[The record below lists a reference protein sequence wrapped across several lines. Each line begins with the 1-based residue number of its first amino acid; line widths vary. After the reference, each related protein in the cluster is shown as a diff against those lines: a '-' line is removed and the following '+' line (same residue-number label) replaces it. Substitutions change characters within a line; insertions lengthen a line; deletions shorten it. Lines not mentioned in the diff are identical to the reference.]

1 MSFQEKFGINVFND
15 EVMERMLPAEVFLSL
30 RKTRKGGGKLDE
42 SIAEPVAAAMLKWA
56 VEHGATHYLHWFQPL
71 TNAAAGKSEGFLTP
85 CGNGTAILEFDS
97 RALVQ
102 GEPDAS
108 SFPSGGIRN
117 TFEARGYTA
126 WDPTSS
132 VFVKDKTLYI
142 PTAFCG
148 PSGISLDQKTPLLRS
163 MEALSERAV
172 RILQLLGDND
182 TTRVIPMVGA
192 EQEYFLVD
200 RSHYEERLDLKLCGR
215 TLIGAP
221 PPKSQE
227 LDDHYYGRV
236 RLRVSSFM
244 HELDETLWALGV
256 AAKTKHNEVA
266 PTQHELATVFDSA
279 NVTCDTN
286 QLIMETMKIVAKR
299 HNLACLLHEKPFAR
313 VNGSGKHNNYSLCTD
328 KGKNLLSPGEHPESN
343 LVFIL
348 FLAAFVR
355 GTDKYAAQL
364 RLSTATPGNDHRL
377 GGFEAPP
384 AIISMFLGE
393 RYTNLLAACSKDT
406 SCDSKHPMSV
416 GVNSIPN
423 VLADD
428 ADRNRTSPFAFTGNK
443 FEFRMVGSAQS
454 IAMAN
459 IVINAIICDS
469 LDAFAQKLQKSDNIE
484 KTVREIA
491 CETFARHGRIIMNGN
506 NYAEDWKVEAAR
518 RGLPVLTNALD
529 AAAVWK
535 QPDTVELFGRLSIFS
550 QVECRSRYEI
560 MLENYSKITL
570 IEANTLLEMMQRQV
584 LPSMINYTGKMAE
597 SLGRLR
603 DIGLDNGELF
613 NYIKTLSDAFGKL
626 ALLTKRLREDVL
638 ALPSDSTEQATG
650 YIRDVIQHD
659 MLEIREVSDSAE
671 RMMGKDYWPM
681 PTYTDLMHRV

>member
-1 MSFQEKFGINVFND
+1 MSIQERFGIHVFHD
-15 EVMERMLPAEVFLSL
+15 EIMERMLPAEVFLSL
-30 RKTRKGGGKLDE
+30 RKTRKQGRKLDE

-56 VEHGATHYLHWFQPL
+56 TDQGATHYVHWFQPM

-85 CGNGTAILEFDS
+85 VGDGTAILDFSS

-126 WDPTSS
+126 WDPTSF

-163 MEALSERAV
+163 MEAVSKQAV
-172 RILQLLGDND
+172 RILRLLGDNE
-182 TTRVIPMVGA
+182 TTRVVPMVGA

-200 RSHYEERLDLKLCGR
+200 RTRYEQRLDLKLCGR

-227 LDDHYYGRV
+227 LDDHYFGRV
-236 RLRVSSFM
+236 RLRISSFM
-244 HELDETLWALGV
+244 HELDETLWELGV

-266 PTQHELATVFDSA
+266 PTQHELATVYDSA
-279 NVTCDTN
+279 NLTCDAN
-286 QLIMETMKIVAKR
+286 QLVMEIMKEIAKR
-299 HNLACLLHEKPFAR
+299 HDLACLLHEKPFAR

-328 KGKNLLSPGEHPESN
+328 KGKNLLSPGAHPEKN
-343 LVFIL
+343 LIFIL

-355 GTDKYAAQL
+355 GVDLYSAQL
-364 RLSTATPGNDHRL
+364 RLATATPGNDHRL

-384 AIISMFLGE
+384 AIISMFLGD
-393 RYTNLLAACSKDT
+393 RYTNLLATCSDDDEVQEKR
-406 SCDSKHPMSV
+406 SVSV
-416 GVNSIPN
+416 GVSSMPN

-454 IAMAN
+454 IALSN
-459 IVINAIICDS
+459 IVLNALICDS
-469 LDAFAQKLQKSDNIE
+469 LDAFATELEKSKNVE
-484 KTVREIA
+484 KTIRKIA
-491 CETFARHGRIIMNGN
+491 CKTYSKHSRIIMNGN
-506 NYAEDWKVEAAR
+506 NYSGQWQEEAKR
-518 RGLPVLTNALD
+518 RGLPEFTNALD
-529 AAAVWK
+529 AASVWK
-535 QPDTVELFGRLSIFS
+535 QEDTIELFGRFGILSP
-550 QVECRSRYEI
+550 VECRSRYEI
-560 MLENYSKITL
+560 MLENYRKITL
-570 IEANTLLEMMQRQV
+570 IEANTMLEIMQRQV
-584 LPSMINYTGKMAE
+584 VPSIISCAGKNAA
-597 SLGRLR
+597 SLAKIRSV
-603 DIGLDNGELF
+603 GLDNAELF
-613 NYIKTLSDAFGKL
+613 NYVETLSDSITKL
-626 ALLTKRLREDVL
+626 TQRTQKLYNDIQ
-638 ALPSDSTEQATG
+638 ALPDDCTENG
-650 YIRDVIQHD
+650 NRYIRDTIRKD
-659 MLEIREVSDSAE
+659 MFEIREISDFVE
-671 RMMGKDYWPM
+671 RIIDKQDWPM

>member
-1 MSFQEKFGINVFND
+1 MSFQERFGIHVFHD

-30 RKTRKGGGKLDE
+30 RKTRKDGGKLDE

-56 VEHGATHYLHWFQPL
+56 VEQGATHYLHWFHPL
-71 TNAAAGKSEGFLTP
+71 TNAAAGKSEGFLAP
-85 CGNGTAILEFDS
+85 RGDGTAILEFDS

-148 PSGISLDQKTPLLRS
+148 PSGVSLDQKTPLLRS
-163 MEALSERAV
+163 MEALSASAV
-172 RILQLLGDND
+172 RVLRLLGDQG
-182 TTRVIPMVGA
+182 TTRVIPMAGA

-200 RSHYEERLDLKLCGR
+200 RAHYEQRLDLKLCGR

-236 RLRVSSFM
+236 RLRISSFM
-244 HELDETLWALGV
+244 HELDETLWGLGV

-266 PTQHELATVFDSA
+266 PTQHELAVVFDSA
-279 NVTCDTN
+279 NITCDTN
-286 QLIMETMKIVAKR
+286 QLIMETMKEVAKR
-299 HNLACLLHEKPFAR
+299 HNLACLLHEKPFSR

-328 KGKNLLSPGEHPESN
+328 KGKNLLSPGEHPENN
-343 LVFIL
+343 LTFIL

-355 GTDKYAAQL
+355 GADRYAAQL

-393 RYTNLLAACSKDT
+393 RYTNLLAACSSDDACSPKR
-406 SCDSKHPMSV
+406 PMSV
-416 GVNSIPN
+416 GVTAIPS

-428 ADRNRTSPFAFTGNK
+428 ADRNRTSPLAFTGNK

-454 IAMAN
+454 IALAN
-459 IVINAIICDS
+459 IVLNAMLCDS
-469 LDAFAQKLQKSDNIE
+469 LDAFAEKLEKSDDLE

-491 CETFARHGRIIMNGN
+491 CETYAAHGRIIMNGN
-506 NYAEDWKVEAAR
+506 NYAEDWRIEAAR
-518 RGLPVLTNALD
+518 RGLPMLTNALD

-535 QPDTVELFGRLSIFS
+535 QPDTVDLFGRFGIFS
-550 QVECRSRYEI
+550 PVECRSRYEI

-584 LPSMINYTGKMAE
+584 LPAVIDYTGKTAE
-597 SLGRLR
+597 SLRRLR
-603 DIGLDNGELF
+603 AIGLDNTELF
-613 NYIKTLSDAFGKL
+613 NYVETLSDAVSKL
-626 ALLTKRLREDVL
+626 TLRTQKLRDDVL
-638 ALPSDSTEQATG
+638 ALPDDSTEGATR
-650 YIRDVIQHD
+650 YIRDVIQQD
-659 MLEIREVSDSAE
+659 MQQIREISDFAE
-671 RMMGKDYWPM
+671 RMMDKASWPM

>member
-1 MSFQEKFGINVFND
+1 MSFQEKFGVRVFHD

-30 RKTRKGGGKLDE
+30 RKTRKEGGRLDE

-56 VEHGATHYLHWFQPL
+56 VEQGATHYLHWFHPL
-71 TNAAAGKSEGFLTP
+71 TNAAAGKSEGFLMP

-163 MEALSERAV
+163 MEALSASAV
-172 RILQLLGDND
+172 RILRLLGDRD
-182 TTRVIPMVGA
+182 TTRVVPMVGA

-200 RSHYEERLDLKLCGR
+200 RARYEQRLDLKLCGR

-236 RLRVSSFM
+236 RLRISAFM

-266 PTQHELATVFDSA
+266 PTQHELAVVFESA
-279 NVTCDTN
+279 NVSCDTN
-286 QLIMETMKIVAKR
+286 QLVMETMKEIAKR

-328 KGKNLLSPGEHPESN
+328 RGKNLLSPGEHPENN
-343 LVFIL
+343 LTFIL

-355 GTDKYAAQL
+355 GVDRYAAQL

-393 RYTNLLAACSKDT
+393 RYTNLLAACSRDEMGAQ
-406 SCDSKHPMSV
+406 KHSVSV
-416 GVNSIPN
+416 GVNAMPS

-454 IAMAN
+454 IALAN
-459 IVINAIICDS
+459 IVLNAMLCDS
-469 LDAFAQKLQKSDNIE
+469 LEAFAEELSQSDDLE
-484 KTVREIA
+484 KTVRKIA
-491 CETFARHGRIIMNGN
+491 CETYAAHGRIIMNGN
-506 NYAEDWKVEAAR
+506 NYAEDWKEEAAR
-518 RGLPVLTNALD
+518 RGLPMLTNALD
-529 AAAVWK
+529 AAGVWK
-535 QPDTVELFGRLSIFS
+535 QPDTVELFGRFGIFS
-550 QVECRSRYEI
+550 PVECRARYEI
-560 MLENYSKITL
+560 MLESYSKITL

-584 LPSMINYTGKMAE
+584 LPAVIACAGQTAE
-597 SLGRLR
+597 SLKRLR
-603 DIGLDNGELF
+603 DIGIDNAELF
-613 NYIKTLSDAFGKL
+613 NYVETLSDAISKL
-626 ALLTKRLREDVL
+626 TLRTQKLRDDVL
-638 ALPSDSTEQATG
+638 VLPGDTEESTR
-650 YIRDVIQHD
+650 YIRDVIGRD
-659 MLEIREVSDSAE
+659 MQEIREISDFVE
-671 RMMGKDYWPM
+671 RIMDRACWPM

>member
-1 MSFQEKFGINVFND
+1 MTIQERFGIHVFHD

-30 RKTRKGGGKLDE
+30 RKTRKEGGKLDE
-42 SIAEPVAAAMLKWA
+42 SIAEPVADAMLKWA
-56 VEHGATHYLHWFQPL
+56 IGQGATHYLHWFQPL
-71 TNAAAGKSEGFLTP
+71 TNAAAGKSEGFLEP
-85 CGNGTAILEFDS
+85 CGNGTAMLEFSS

-163 MEALSERAV
+163 MDAVSRQAV
-172 RILQLLGDND
+172 RILRLLGDKE
-182 TTRVIPMVGA
+182 TARVIPMVGA

-200 RSHYEERLDLKLCGR
+200 RERYEQRLDLKLCGR

-227 LDDHYYGRV
+227 LDDHYFGRV
-236 RLRVSSFM
+236 RLRISSFM
-244 HELDETLWALGV
+244 HELDETLWELGV
-256 AAKTKHNEVA
+256 TAKTKHNEVA

-279 NVTCDTN
+279 NITCDAN
-286 QLIMETMKIVAKR
+286 QLIMEIMKEVAKK

-328 KGKNLLSPGEHPESN
+328 KGKNLLSPGEHPENN
-343 LVFIL
+343 LTFIL

-355 GTDKYAAQL
+355 AADRYAAQL

-393 RYTNLLAACSKDT
+393 RYTNLLAACRRDGT
-406 SCDSKHPMSV
+406 GAQKHPVSV
-416 GVNSIPN
+416 GVDAIPS

-454 IAMAN
+454 IALAN
-459 IVINAIICDS
+459 IVLNAMICDS
-469 LDAFAQKLQKSDNIE
+469 LDAFAAKLENSTDIE

-491 CETFARHGRIIMNGN
+491 CETYAAHGRIIMNGN
-506 NYAEDWKVEAAR
+506 NYSEDWKVEAAR
-518 RGLPVLTNALD
+518 RGLPAFTNALD

-535 QPDTVELFGRLSIFS
+535 QPDTIDLFGRFGIFS
-550 QVECRSRYEI
+550 PVECHSRYEI

-584 LPSMINYTGKMAE
+584 LPAVIIYTGKTAE
-597 SLGRLR
+597 SLKRLR
-603 DIGLDNGELF
+603 SIGLDNADLF
-613 NYIKTLSDAFGKL
+613 DYVETLSDAFSK
-626 ALLTKRLREDVL
+626 LTKRTQKLRDDIL
-638 ALPSDSTEQATG
+638 SLPDENGETATR
-650 YIRDVIQHD
+650 YIRDVIQKD
-659 MLEIREVSDSAE
+659 MQSIREISDFCE
-671 RMMGKDYWPM
+671 RMMDKDCWPM